1 MNRLFNYI
9 STIFFIVFLC
19 GCGIYGK
26 YKRPDMETANL
37 YGELTEETDTVSSLS
52 DMKWRELF
60 TDTVLQKLITRGIDA
75 NTDLN
80 VARLKV
86 EEARASLTSAKLA
99 YLPSVQF
106 TPEGGLSRYG
116 SGETSK
122 TYNLGLS
129 ATWEI
134 DLFGKLTNAKRKELA
149 VLEESEAYRLAVETQ
164 LIATIAESYYTLLM
178 LDEQIAITTET
189 IESWREYIKA
199 LKALMKSGSADR
211 STVNQAEASRLS
223 AESSLVDLKQQVI
236 EMENSLSSLLF
247 LEPGQI
253 ERGSLNNQK
262 FPQELSVGVPLELLS
277 RRPDVIQAEAV
288 LKQTFYATNQARSN
302 FYPSITLTGA
312 GGWTNSGGTAI
323 SNPGAWLFQVVGSLV
338 QPLFNKGENISNL
351 KISKAQQEE
360 ALLQFQQVLLDAGG
374 EVNNALYK
382 WQNARKKIV
391 LDKEQIEHL
400 SMALK
405 DTQLLMKHGT
415 INYLEVL
422 TSRQS
427 LLSSRLTLVS
437 DRNEE
442 IQSIISLYHALGGGG
457 L

>member
-52 DMKWRELF
+52 DVKWRELF
-60 TDTVLQKLITRGIDA
+60 TDTILQKLITRGIDA

-199 LKALMKSGSADR
+199 LKVLMKSGSADR

-253 ERGSLNNQK
+253 ERGSLSNQE

-338 QPLFNKGENISNL
+338 QPLFNKGQNISNL

>member
-37 YGELTEETDTVSSLS
+37 YGELTEDTDTVSSLS

-60 TDTVLQKLITRGIDA
+60 TDTILQKLITRGIDA

-106 TPEGGLSRYG
+106 TSEGGLSRYG
-116 SGETSK
+116 SSETSK
-122 TYNLGLS
+122 TYNIGLS

-199 LKALMKSGSADR
+199 LKALMKSGSTDR

-247 LEPGQI
+247 LESGQI
-253 ERGSLNNQK
+253 ERGSLNNQE

-302 FYPSITLTGA
+302 FYPSITITGA

-338 QPLFNKGENISNL
+338 QPLFNKGQNISNL
-351 KISKAQQEE
+351 KITKAQQDE